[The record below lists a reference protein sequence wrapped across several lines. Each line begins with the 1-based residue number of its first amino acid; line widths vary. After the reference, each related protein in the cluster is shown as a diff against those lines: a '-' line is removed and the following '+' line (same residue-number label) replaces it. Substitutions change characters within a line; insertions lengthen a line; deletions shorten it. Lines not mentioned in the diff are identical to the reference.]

1 MTFYEY
7 CQQDNVEGM
16 GEVTRESQ
24 KAHIEKIKAL
34 IEKITEYRN
43 YNIGKFESTRL
54 SDDDLD
60 VIERALA
67 CHMCVIALDMKRGE
81 SANQPQAQPIART
94 PEEIAYYKCCKACG
108 LNARCE
114 RENQRDCDE
123 FLEMID
129 WLTGKQV

>member
-7 CQQDNVEGM
+7 RQQNKVESM

-24 KAHIEKIKAL
+24 KAHIEKIKAS

-43 YNIGKFESTRL
+43 SNIGKFESTRL

-67 CHMCVIALDMKRGE
+67 CHMCVITLDME
-81 SANQPQAQPIART
+81 
-94 PEEIAYYKCCKACG
+94 KA
-108 LNARCE
+108 E
-114 RENQRDCDE
+114 RQ
-123 FLEMID
+123 
-129 WLTGKQV
+129 G